1 MPNYNP
7 LMSDAVK
14 ARWASDTT
22 GETATK
28 TFRIEIDMLQWL
40 ESLDGKKAMG
50 MHVRQA
56 LREYRKKITD
66 SIA

>member
-7 LMSDAVK
+7 LMPDAVK
-14 ARWASDTT
+14 ARWATDTT
-22 GETATK
+22 GETTTK

-50 MHVRQA
+50 THVRQA
-56 LREYRKKITD
+56 LRDYKEKIEN
-66 SIA
+66 SLA